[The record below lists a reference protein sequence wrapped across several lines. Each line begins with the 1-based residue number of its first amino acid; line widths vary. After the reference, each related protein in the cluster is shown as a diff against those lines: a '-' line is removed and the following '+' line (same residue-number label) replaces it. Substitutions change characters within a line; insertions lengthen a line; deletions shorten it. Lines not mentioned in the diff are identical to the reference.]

1 MFERLAHINE
11 WLYHTAAKNYYGL
24 RLIYFKWRARSIDDE
39 FNRYHQL
46 LEKRERQRGG

>member
-24 RLIYFKWRARSIDDE
+24 RLIYFKWRARSSALQ
-39 FNRYHQL
+39 NGQAL
-46 LEKRERQRGG
+46 VLK